1 MSLKHS
7 PSKQVRRLRRAA
19 ASVYLKEIWGLEYS
33 PRTLAKLACIGGP
46 PMEYAGRFP
55 LYTDGNLDTW
65 GKRENFTSGCEYVS
79 TTRTAS
85 RCLKKTAGPKAPAAQ
100 ITYSSNLY
108 YT

>member
-65 GKRENFTSGCEYVS
+65 ASEKISPPVASTSQRHEQLV
-79 TTRTAS
+79 
-85 RCLKKTAGPKAPAAQ
+85 AA
-100 ITYSSNLY
+100 
-108 YT
+108 